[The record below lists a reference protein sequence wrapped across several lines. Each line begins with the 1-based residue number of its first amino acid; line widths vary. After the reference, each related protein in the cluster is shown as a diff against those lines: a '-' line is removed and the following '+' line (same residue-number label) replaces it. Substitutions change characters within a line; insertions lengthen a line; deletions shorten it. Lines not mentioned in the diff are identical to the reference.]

1 MINSGPS
8 VDTCLRRVVLDE
20 LMNGRVRSAQGQG
33 ELGHHTAGGS
43 SKRTRLVGLLVGAV
57 IAITVVASWVAN
69 QPPAPL
75 PATAPADFTVFK
87 EASFPGLNFALV
99 DGTAYYHSSRDT
111 FANLEL
117 GGVQHH
123 GASMLA
129 LTSALGERDLAE
141 LRSAYDATFFTVLG
155 RSISYPNWLVW
166 PLAGLAVVAVAAAAL
181 LARRRGRATVPRLLI
196 GSGAALIPL
205 VVAPAAAVGLWSA
218 LVAIR
223 LGYGELLMGNPYRP
237 EPFRW
242 ALACLTVT
250 VILAWYLL
258 LRRRVGAVALAVGA
272 PARQRSR

>member
-1 MINSGPS
+1 
-8 VDTCLRRVVLDE
+8 
-20 LMNGRVRSAQGQG
+20 MNGRARSAQGQG
-33 ELGHHTAGGS
+33 ELGHHTAGAS

-75 PATAPADFTVFK
+75 SATAPADFTV
-87 EASFPGLNFALV
+87 L
-99 DGTAYYHSSRDT
+99 
-111 FANLEL
+111 
-117 GGVQHH
+117 
-123 GASMLA
+123 
-129 LTSALGERDLAE
+129 
-141 LRSAYDATFFTVLG
+141 
-155 RSISYPNWLVW
+155 
-166 PLAGLAVVAVAAAAL
+166 AAAAL
-181 LARRRGRATVPRLLI
+181 LARRRGLATVPRLLI
-196 GSGAALIPL
+196 GSAAALIPL

-242 ALACLTVT
+242 ALAGLTVT